1 MRDVRTIRV
10 SENSYEAFYRKVRKN
25 HPIKKEYSYIAVD
38 GSHVND
44 LGIANEFSTI
54 FDSIKNNKKNMIAVI
69 RCKDISTENLSEK
82 LNKYRKL
89 FKESVKEYQMAQ
101 GMVEENLVQK

>member
-1 MRDVRTIRV
+1 
-10 SENSYEAFYRKVRKN
+10 
-25 HPIKKEYSYIAVD
+25 
-38 GSHVND
+38 
-44 LGIANEFSTI
+44 
-54 FDSIKNNKKNMIAVI
+54 MIAVI

>member
-1 MRDVRTIRV
+1 MLKLDGV
-10 SENSYEAFYRKVRKN
+10 SYEKEKKN
-25 HPIKKEYSYIAVD
+25 TSPTLISATLRIETRI
-38 GSHVND
+38 
-44 LGIANEFSTI
+44 IANEFSTI
-54 FDSIKNNKKNMIAVI
+54 FDSIKNNKKDMIAVI